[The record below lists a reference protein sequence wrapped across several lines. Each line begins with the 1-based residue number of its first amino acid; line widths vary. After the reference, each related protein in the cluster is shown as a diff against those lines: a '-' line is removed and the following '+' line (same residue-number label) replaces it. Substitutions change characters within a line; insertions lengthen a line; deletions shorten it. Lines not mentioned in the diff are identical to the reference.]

1 MHVESLIEKAIAD
14 YISANGHSEMLAP
27 ASYLIRLGGKRVR
40 PLAVLLSHQLFS
52 DDIEAAL
59 HPALAI
65 EIFHNFTLMHD
76 DIMDKS
82 PLRRGEPTV
91 HEKWDAN
98 TAILSGDAMMIQAYQ
113 YLVRTRPD
121 TLAPLMECF
130 NTTALEVCEGQQQD
144 MSFEKRHDVSVD
156 EYLEMIRLK
165 TSVLL
170 AAACKVGAITGNASA
185 EDQQALY
192 SFGLNLGLQFQLWDD
207 YLDTFGD
214 QAKVGKEIGTDIL
227 NDKKTMLR
235 IRTYATCSDAE
246 RAELDALRGYPT
258 DAAAKTHK
266 VERVRDIMRRSGVIE
281 ETEQR
286 CDDYYQKALQHL
298 DSVSVNE
305 ERKTALRAVAAKLY
319 KRTH

>member
-14 YISANGHSEMLAP
+14 YIAANGNSEMLAP

-52 DDIEAAL
+52 DEVEEAL

-91 HEKWDAN
+91 HEKWNAN

-113 YLVRTRPD
+113 YLVRTRAEI
-121 TLAPLMECF
+121 LGALMECF

-144 MSFEKRHDVSVD
+144 MSFETRHDVSVD

-170 AAACKVGAITGNASA
+170 AAACKVGGITGGASTD
-185 EDQQALY
+185 DQQALY
-192 SFGLNLGLQFQLWDD
+192 DFGLNIGLQFQLWDD

-235 IRTYATCSDAE
+235 IRTYALCSDAE
-246 RAELDALRGYPT
+246 RAELDAMRGYPEDT
-258 DAAAKTHK
+258 SAKAQK
-266 VERVRDIMRRSGVIE
+266 IERVREIMRRCGVIE

-286 CDDYYQKALQHL
+286 CDAYYRQALQHL
-298 DSVSVNE
+298 EALQVAD
-305 ERKTALRAVAAKLY
+305 ERKAPLRAVAAKLF